1 MESRNLQMG
10 TFTKA
15 NTKEENS
22 MERENTFGQM
32 DLVMRVLSS
41 KGAGKDKEIGNQ
53 RNQVEIFTLEH
64 MKETKKVAMDA
75 MFGLMDALMKDTF

>member
-1 MESRNLQMG
+1 MG

-32 DLVMRVLSS
+32 DLVMRALSS

-53 RNQVEIFTLEH
+53 LNQMEIFTLEL
-64 MKETKKVAMDA
+64 MKETKKVVMDV